1 MKIRTLAA
9 AAVLTAAPV
18 LLTTTQAFAATS
30 FIPVPGQFGQFG
42 DDCCCCQTVE
52 TFSSPCDDVDTFGFG
67 GFHHFRGDRDFRG
80 RDFGGRDFAGDFDN
94 NARGDFDNTISQEGL
109 LNLGLG
115 I

>member
-9 AAVLTAAPV
+9 AAVLAAAPV
-18 LLTTTQAFAATS
+18 LLTTTQAFASTS
-30 FIPVPGQFGQFG
+30 FLPVPGQFGQFG

-52 TFSSPCDDVDTFGFG
+52 TFSSPCFDRDQFGFRD
-67 GFHHFRGDRDFRG
+67 FRDRDFRDRDFRG
-80 RDFGGRDFAGDFDN
+80 GDFDN